1 MKLFCLGSNPEISSN
16 IAKNLGAE
24 LNSVSVSRFSDGEWF
39 IEFHE
44 NCRGEDCF
52 LIQTLYPNS
61 SDEIIKLILAAD
73 TLKRASAGRVCA
85 VIPYAAYM
93 RQDRK
98 LKPRVPISFKAL
110 ANILTAAGVDRVLT
124 MDLHRGQL
132 AGFFDIPVD
141 NLFPHPIAIP
151 WLKNQIQIDNCV
163 IVSPDAGG
171 VERAKTFLDALG
183 VKNDLAIIYKHRS
196 EKGMINFGLVGDV
209 KQKTALVTD
218 DIIDTCGTIKQAFEL
233 LLERG
238 ASNVMAFA
246 THGVFSGS
254 ASEII
259 QSFSPGTITV
269 TNTININ
276 HAVKKF
282 VKVLDVSSL
291 FAEAIK
297 RIHTNAS
304 VSELFKW

>member
-1 MKLFCLGSNPEISSN
+1 MKLFCLGSNPELTSN
-16 IAKNLGAE
+16 IAKSLGVEINKVNVA
-24 LNSVSVSRFSDGEWF
+24 RFPDGEWF
-39 IEFHE
+39 IEFQE

-52 LIQTLYPNS
+52 LVQSLYPNS
-61 SDEIIKLILAAD
+61 SDEIIKLLLAAD

-85 VIPYAAYM
+85 VVPYFAYM

-98 LKPRVPISFKAL
+98 LKPRVPISFKTL
-110 ANILTAAGVDRVLT
+110 ANLLRAAGVDRVLT

-141 NLFPHPIAIP
+141 NLLPHPTVIP
-151 WLKNQIQIDNCV
+151 YLKNSIDLEECV

-171 VERAKTFLDALG
+171 VERAKSFLDGLG
-183 VKNDLAIIYKHRS
+183 VNNELAIIYKYRTDQ
-196 EKGMINFGLVGDV
+196 GIFNFGMVGNV
-209 KQKTALVTD
+209 KGKTALVVD

-233 LLERG
+233 LLKNG
-238 ASNVMAFA
+238 ANKVLAFA
-246 THGVFSGS
+246 THGVFSNP
-254 ASEII
+254 ALK
-259 QSFSPGTITV
+259 TINDLPKNSIST
-269 TNTININ
+269 TNTISLKDDIKQAVNI
-276 HAVKKF
+276 
-282 VKVLDVSSL
+282 LDVAPL